1 MGNLFDPENVERV
14 QCFAPFKDAF
24 GPGGGESVVVDESD
38 YDRLLGLYRDQALLL
53 QRVGEACLIGCLHLP
68 SVRLRD

>member
-1 MGNLFDPENVERV
+1 MGLNDFDLEKVERV

-38 YDRLLGLYRDQALLL
+38 YDKLLELWRNQAKELMECYKEL
-53 QRVGEACLIGCLHLP
+53 GI
-68 SVRLRD
+68 